1 MGKARRDLKK
11 IKKKSAPHSLPGSR
25 VEILFS
31 GPTNS
36 DSEPK
41 FYLLALIPITPDISI
56 PNVSKTFAEQWSKVE
71 AVKYEICGKQR
82 NRLGSSPKSEQVLKE
97 EAFADK
103 VAGKTTLS
111 KSELRELAE
120 LNLASCQNDDL
131 LSVWQGKI
139 EIPFPDQHYQFF
151 YSTGHGLKKLK
162 AKQAQ
167 NLERKKAMAEYF
179 ARIDSRLKKK
189 TRRGRK
195 LIVPAGLERLFQE
208 IKMEFSDRD
217 QSIFESAYL
226 KQTRSLGEL
235 ADFYRITSGRVSQI
249 CGKIKNRILKPDRDD
264 AENIREL
271 FRDAQELPA
280 QGRSKRAI

>member
-1 MGKARRDLKK
+1 VGWDLKK

-25 VEILFS
+25 VEILLG

-71 AVKYEICGKQR
+71 AVKYEILGKQR
-82 NRLGSSPKSEQVLKE
+82 NRPGPPPKSEKVLRE
-97 EAFADK
+97 EVFADK

-120 LNLASCQNDDL
+120 LNLASCQDDDL

-151 YSTGHGLKKLK
+151 YFTGHGLKRLK
-162 AKQAQ
+162 IKQAQ
-167 NLERKKAMAEYF
+167 DLERKKAMAEYF

-195 LIVPAGLERLFQE
+195 LIVPAELITRWEQLKDGFLKECGRDARIFQA
-208 IKMEFSDRD
+208 IYID
-217 QSIFESAYL
+217 QKFTLSEKADQEGI
-226 KQTRSLGEL
+226 TRS
-235 ADFYRITSGRVSQI
+235 RVSQI
-249 CGKIKNRILKPDRDD
+249 CGKIKKLILKSYNQGWSTEAQD
-264 AENIREL
+264 I
-271 FRDAQELPA
+271 FQDAQGAFE
-280 QGRSKRAI
+280 RKVV